1 MIWVQN
7 KSWKTL
13 WWGRK
18 VEFFSC
24 GQCSSVEA
32 VVHIDKKSYYFGCC
46 LKENEKISTS
56 DLFRS
61 WTVCTNVQ
69 TMYTLRSLVFKSPAM
84 SIICSTLMEV
94 SWKKIARQEGSS
106 LHAICD
112 SNFLFFLYSNGHTTM
127 VAALSTF
134 QLFYGLVIQNFSNE
148 EEVQAI
154 LKGCYKRYSHMWSV
168 LNLFLNICSTISSL
182 HSIRANI
189 HLKRRRYLKK
199 QNRKSSTPMAW
210 CALPSLLQNL
220 KRKGPKEPSLT
231 VIREKNNNDKR

>member
-1 MIWVQN
+1 MQIAHGNHLLLHCSLAGRAWN
-7 KSWKTL
+7 AMSALFCTSSCHDLWKRFLRFGDLGSKQIVEDL

-32 VVHIDKKSYYFGCC
+32 VVHIDKRSYYFGCC

-56 DLFRS
+56 DLFQS

-94 SWKKIARQEGSS
+94 SWKTIARQEGSS

-112 SNFLFFLYSNGHTTM
+112 SNFLFFYILMDTQPWLQHWAPFNCSMGSSFKIFLMTKRFKLYWRVVTNVT
-127 VAALSTF
+127 
-134 QLFYGLVIQNFSNE
+134 
-148 EEVQAI
+148 AI
-154 LKGCYKRYSHMWSV
+154 CDQY
-168 LNLFLNICSTISSL
+168 
-182 HSIRANI
+182 
-189 HLKRRRYLKK
+189 
-199 QNRKSSTPMAW
+199 
-210 CALPSLLQNL
+210 
-220 KRKGPKEPSLT
+220 
-231 VIREKNNNDKR
+231 